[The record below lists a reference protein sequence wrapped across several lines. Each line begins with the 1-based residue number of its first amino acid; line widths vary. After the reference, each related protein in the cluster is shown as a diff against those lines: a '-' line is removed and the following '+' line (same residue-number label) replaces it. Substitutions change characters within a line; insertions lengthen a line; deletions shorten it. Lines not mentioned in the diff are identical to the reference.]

1 MRCQQP
7 LTDFVFD
14 SLDNHLN
21 PCYTTQKPHN
31 QAKNAPSPKGCHHQV
46 HVKAISC
53 RFKSCYLHQAKIIR
67 TFSLLETGSD
77 LSFSM
82 LIRISTARLIDT
94 FVKCKAGSLPLPAF
108 FFTLYLHSFL
118 SVVTIL
124 HTLADLLR
132 IQRRQRCRLRMLWQE
147 PEARALVSLF
157 SSMP

>member
-1 MRCQQP
+1 MLYC
-7 LTDFVFD
+7 
-14 SLDNHLN
+14 
-21 PCYTTQKPHN
+21 QKPHN
-31 QAKNAPSPKGCHHQV
+31 HAENRVSPKVSDPQV

-67 TFSLLETGSD
+67 TFSRLETGSD

-82 LIRISTARLIDT
+82 LIRISTARLIDA

-118 SVVTIL
+118 SVETIL

-147 PEARALVSLF
+147 LVARALESRF

>member
-1 MRCQQP
+1 MLYCQK
-7 LTDFVFD
+7 LHGNGENRV
-14 SLDNHLN
+14 
-21 PCYTTQKPHN
+21 
-31 QAKNAPSPKGCHHQV
+31 SPNGCDPQV

-53 RFKSCYLHQAKIIR
+53 RFKSCYLHQATIIR
-67 TFSLLETGSD
+67 TFSQLETGSD

-82 LIRISTARLIDT
+82 LIRILIVRLTDT
-94 FVKCKAGSLPLPAF
+94 SDSCKAGSLPLPALL
-108 FFTLYLHSFL
+108 FTLYLHSFL

-124 HTLADLLR
+124 HTPADLLR

>member
-1 MRCQQP
+1 MLYYTQQ
-7 LTDFVFD
+7 TAWEWGNGV
-14 SLDNHLN
+14 
-21 PCYTTQKPHN
+21 
-31 QAKNAPSPKGCHHQV
+31 SPTWCDHQV

-67 TFSLLETGSD
+67 TFSQLETGSD

-118 SVVTIL
+118 SAVTIL